1 MMLITMSNNS
11 LKKSK
16 SSDSTFTM
24 PDPAIPVT
32 LAPFDGIGCAALVT
46 PDIPHPKGAAFAAL
60 SLASAI
66 AIHLHREVVC
76 VDACITHPELINL
89 TAEKTPT
96 LQEQLMTNSN
106 DPQATRISEFLSV
119 IPCSHGGEKDMALL
133 GSQRFDLFIAA
144 LRKRFSMVLI
154 MLPPTVLFAG
164 VSRTAKMTDGVAILI
179 DCSRTRWE
187 AASECQRQL
196 VESKVNILGVIMNRR
211 KFYVPAWLYHAI

>member
-1 MMLITMSNNS
+1 MFNNS

-16 SSDSTFTM
+16 SSDFTATI

-32 LAPFDGIGCAALVT
+32 LAPFDGVGCAALVT
-46 PDIPHPKGAAFAAL
+46 PDIPLPKGAALAAF

-76 VDACITHPELINL
+76 VDACFTHPELMHL
-89 TAEKTPT
+89 TADKTPT
-96 LQEQLMTNSN
+96 LQEQLITNRN
-106 DPQATRISEFLSV
+106 DPQTTRIHEGVSV
-119 IPCSHGGEKDMALL
+119 ISCSHGGEKDMALL
-133 GSQRFDLFIAA
+133 CSQGFDLFIAT
-144 LRKRFSMVLI
+144 LRKRFSMVLV

-164 VSRTAKMTDGVAILI
+164 VSHTAKMTDGVAILI

-187 AASECQRQL
+187 AASECRRQL

-211 KFYVPAWLYHAI
+211 KFYVPAWLYRSI